1 MATKRGK
8 LTGSAPIN
16 DSADSSAKSLYS
28 SIAQTLRQELVRGVY
43 PVGTSLPTEAEL
55 SERFAVSRQTV
66 RGALR
71 LLRDERLVTTRQGA
85 GTVVAPPSA
94 ADLFTLD
101 APSIDDLLAYA
112 SQTHTE
118 VLSTKME
125 IVKGKLASRIG
136 VPSGA
141 QWLVVLGLAVGDNSE
156 LPISWAEYYI
166 NREFAGVSRLLQ
178 RHSGPL
184 VLLIED
190 MFALRHVSIDQEISA
205 TLMSPAVATA
215 LQAKDPM
222 EPAIQIRRTF
232 RMADE
237 SIIQISV
244 HTHPASRFRHTM
256 RIRRN

>member
-1 MATKRGK
+1 MATNSGK
-8 LTGSAPIN
+8 PTRSATVN
-16 DSADSSAKSLYS
+16 DGADTSAKSLYT
-28 SIAQTLRQELVRGVY
+28 SIAQTLRQELVNGVY

-55 SERFAVSRQTV
+55 GERFAVSRQTV

-85 GTVVAPPSA
+85 GTVVAPPGS

-101 APSIDDLLAYA
+101 ATSIDDLLAYA
-112 SQTHTE
+112 SRTHTE
-118 VLSTKME
+118 VLSTKLE
-125 IVKGKLASRIG
+125 IVRGKLAARIG
-136 VPSGA
+136 VSSGD
-141 QWLVVLGLAVGDNSE
+141 QWLVVLGLAVGEDSE

-166 NREFAGVSRLLQ
+166 NREYAGVSRVVQ

-205 TLMSPAVATA
+205 TLLSPAMATA
-215 LQAKDPM
+215 LKAKDPT

-232 RMADE
+232 RKADE
-237 SIIQISV
+237 SVIQISV